1 MLRYR
6 GHEIYDSGYET
17 KKSMVCYGKK
27 FLGTGYIYLIEG
39 WAINA
44 TNPFQNKNHLNSIQ
58 ACKDFIDEQIE
69 MAGYSIYFNQNQ
81 DYIALHNDKIIAQ
94 ARSLG
99 KLYKQLNSCN

>member
-1 MLRYR
+1 LLW
-6 GHEIYDSGYET
+6 
-17 KKSMVCYGKK
+17 K